1 MIGLISLFFIRMIF
15 MGVFVKRV
23 DYWKMSRI
31 IKVPYYF
38 LAGSK
43 WKESS
48 GSQGCVPLNTLKCIS
63 FDRSAP
69 NEPSPPR
76 QVPVREL
83 NKQVRE
89 KSREKSPP
97 PALTSRPETTPPQDA
112 EQIENP
118 PTFDLLDVPGAMKN
132 MGWPVS
138 AELATEWFG
147 SAKHIYDD
155 NPNSVQPID
164 SATISLD
171 WCLNFGGVKDK
182 YNDLISRKIY
192 NEAAGALIKNKI
204 RPILERGFQQSIALD
219 FNTKIFLKDLRK
231 FHMDWQ
237 FQIVSV
243 SSYDT
248 LTSHL
253 GMTDLTAAL
262 ANFGIYAAIGHVE
275 VRGDRYYKYDRSA
288 KTRTYCMDAQ
298 IKVTHVYV
306 YVKDNYSFNDS
317 DGNSQYLGH
326 WNKKGVILTKG
337 SLVSELVNGRRLHTR
352 FGNSIEAEM
361 NFNWK
366 YLFDRP
372 LDKPVDKRTGVIRKF
387 MERDVYWPVY
397 NSTYN
402 RWRERHNRGGDFM
415 IYSKPKYVKLGR
427 PIEVDVGVICRPAE
441 KM

>member
-1 MIGLISLFFIRMIF
+1 
-15 MGVFVKRV
+15 MGVFVYRV
-23 DYWKMSRI
+23 SSWKMSRI

-43 WKESS
+43 WNESS

-76 QVPVREL
+76 QVLVREL
-83 NKQVRE
+83 NRQVEE
-89 KSREKSPP
+89 KSREKSPSL
-97 PALTSRPETTPPQDA
+97 ALISRPEPQPPQDA
-112 EQIENP
+112 ERIENP
-118 PTFDLLDVPGAMKN
+118 PTFDLLDVPRAMKN

-138 AELATEWFG
+138 AKLATEWF
-147 SAKHIYDD
+147 SNAKHIYDD
-155 NPNSVQPID
+155 NPNSDQPID

-171 WCLNFGGVKDK
+171 WCLNFGGVKNK
-182 YNDLISRKIY
+182 YDDLISRKIY
-192 NEAAGALIKNKI
+192 NEAADTLIKNKI
-204 RPILERGFQQSIALD
+204 KPILERGFQHSTALD
-219 FNTKIFLKDLRK
+219 IDTKIFLKDLRR

-237 FQIVSV
+237 FQVANI

-248 LTSHL
+248 LTSRL

-288 KTRTYCMDAQ
+288 KTKTYCMDAQ

-306 YVKDNYSFNDS
+306 YLKDNYSFNDP

-326 WNKKGVILTKG
+326 WNKRGMILTKG
-337 SLVSELVNGRRLHTR
+337 ALISELVNGKRFQTR
-352 FGNSIEAEM
+352 FGDSPETEI

-366 YLFDRP
+366 YFFDNP
-372 LDKPVDKRTGVIRKF
+372 LDKPVDKRTGLIGKF

-402 RWRERHNRGGDFM
+402 RWREKHDRGGDFM
-415 IYSKPKYVKLGR
+415 IYSRPKYIKLGR
-427 PIEVDVGVICRPAE
+427 PIEVDVGEICRPAE
-441 KM
+441 IM